1 MPRFPSFK
9 IQDPQTGNTYRC
21 MMLKSRL
28 LVHRWMLILLY
39 AYNNVQRSFG
49 FPLLQHKTWRHTN
62 LASSQDEYNEDLVEL
77 PVMFANEKD
86 GESFDMER
94 WRRHRSTSRYTR
106 VLVGSKDVFFSVTTQ
121 RILPPVLLLVTWS
134 AAVDVYNSVDIV
146 FGLPELLLPLTPFE
160 LTAPILG
167 LLLVFRTDRAFDR

>member
-1 MPRFPSFK
+1 
-9 IQDPQTGNTYRC
+9 

-106 VLVGSKDVFFSVTTQ
+106 ILVGSKDVFFSVTTQ